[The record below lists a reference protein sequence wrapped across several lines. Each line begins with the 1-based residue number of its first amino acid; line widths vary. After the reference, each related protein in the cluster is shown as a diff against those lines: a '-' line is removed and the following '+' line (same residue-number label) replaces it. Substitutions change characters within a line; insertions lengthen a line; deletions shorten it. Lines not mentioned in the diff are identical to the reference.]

1 MNARFVIYS
10 VCAASIL
17 FGSCEKNGGEGV
29 EGQDVVFNIQTGV
42 ITDFTAGVSVE
53 ASPEEAEGFVYA
65 FKVSEYE
72 ADSAGIAGKMLEMAG
87 SSEYAEYRFTG
98 TADVILTGLDAGE
111 DYMICVI
118 ACGDESSKKVTTSA
132 VTTADQMQRLDVSS
146 SADILDWGQEYQM
159 TNGSFNLRIGNAQ
172 LMEGEYWDY
181 LAGGSLATIY
191 GVRNLDSLNQVP
203 TDASA
208 FCGVYKSGAGEDVP
222 GNIAVTN
229 SRSRFE
235 IYEEDGTHENDQNIE
250 TAAMQIVHV
259 SDEVMALTATFTLTD
274 GSSWS
279 CYYKGN
285 ITLTDNGYYGVYNY
299 KPALD
304 KDITGLDYP
313 FVKYAYYC
321 GDTDGLSRYSIA
333 VVNDPD
339 PGSSYGGDDKHTI
352 KMEFYVPAQADPYND
367 GIPAGEYPV
376 STSLT
381 PVENT
386 TIAGDYRWYNAI
398 SIDLLGSF
406 YYLLHSDTYEQT
418 TGYMRSGKIT
428 VERDGDKHMFTVDA
442 MTWDGYRIQGTSTQE
457 SMTFVDEPA
466 W

>member
-1 MNARFVIYS
+1 M
-10 VCAASIL
+10 
-17 FGSCEKNGGEGV
+17 
-29 EGQDVVFNIQTGV
+29 
-42 ITDFTAGVSVE
+42 
-53 ASPEEAEGFVYA
+53 
-65 FKVSEYE
+65 
-72 ADSAGIAGKMLEMAG
+72 
-87 SSEYAEYRFTG
+87 
-98 TADVILTGLDAGE
+98 
-111 DYMICVI
+111 
-118 ACGDESSKKVTTSA
+118 
-132 VTTADQMQRLDVSS
+132 
-146 SADILDWGQEYQM
+146 
-159 TNGSFNLRIGNAQ
+159 
-172 LMEGEYWDY
+172 
-181 LAGGSLATIY
+181 
-191 GVRNLDSLNQVP
+191 P

-321 GDTDGLSRYSIA
+321 GDTDGMSKYSIA

-339 PGSSYGGDDKHTI
+339 PSSSFGGYNKHTI
-352 KMEFYVPAQADPYND
+352 KMEFYVPAQADPYRD

-381 PVENT
+381 PVVNT
-386 TIAGDYRWYNAI
+386 TIAGDYRWYDAV

-406 YYLLHSDTYEQT
+406 YYITDENMEQT
-418 TGYMRSGKIT
+418 TGWIRSGKIT
-428 VERDGDKHMFTVDA
+428 VERDGDKHVFTVDA
-442 MTWDGYRIQGTSTQE
+442 MTWDGYSIQGASTQE

>member
-1 MNARFVIYS
+1 MNARLFFYS
-10 VCAASIL
+10 VCAASFL
-17 FGSCEKNGGEGV
+17 LTSCEKNGGDGMTGQTVAFNVQPGV
-29 EGQDVVFNIQTGV
+29 V
-42 ITDFTAGVSVE
+42 TDFTAGVSVS
-53 ASPEEAEGFVYA
+53 AVPEEAEGFVYA
-65 FKVSEYE
+65 FKASEYE

-111 DYMICVI
+111 DYMICVV
-118 ACGDESSKKVTTSA
+118 ACGDAYAGNVTSHGI
-132 VTTADQMQRLDVSS
+132 TTADAMQRLEVS
-146 SADILDWGQEYQM
+146 ATAYVTDWGQGYKM
-159 TNGSFNLRIGNAQ
+159 SNASFNLNIGNAQ

-181 LAGGSLATIY
+181 LAGGSLATIC
-191 GVRNLDSLNQVP
+191 GVRKLDSLNQVP

-208 FCGVYKSGAGEDVP
+208 FCGVYRTGGEDEP
-222 GNIAVTN
+222 GAVVVTN
-229 SRSRFE
+229 SSSRFE
-235 IYEEDGTHENDQNIE
+235 IYEEDGTHENDKTID
-250 TAAMQIVHV
+250 AAEMQIVACADDEFAVSALFTV
-259 SDEVMALTATFTLTD
+259 SDGT
-274 GSSWS
+274 SYS
-279 CYYKGN
+279 CYYKGPL
-285 ITLTDNGYYGVYNY
+285 TLYGDGYYGIYNY
-299 KPALD
+299 KPSLAE
-304 KDITGLDYP
+304 DIVGLDYP
-313 FVKYAYYC
+313 FVKYAYYG

-339 PGSSYGGDDKHTI
+339 PGSPYGGDDKHCI

-428 VERDGDKHMFTVDA
+428 VERDGDRHVFTVDA